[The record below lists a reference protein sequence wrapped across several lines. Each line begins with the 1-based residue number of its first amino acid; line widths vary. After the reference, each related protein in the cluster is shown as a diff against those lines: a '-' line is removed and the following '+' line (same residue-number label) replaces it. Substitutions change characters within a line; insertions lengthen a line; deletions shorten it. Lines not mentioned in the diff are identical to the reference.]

1 MDDYDYRWSPPLAT
15 TALTLRAQPYIPL
28 VERGTC
34 VYRIGRWNGVV
45 KHRVAGLFTLVIIF
59 CGGKLTSIAEEGSF
73 HFCALGDMPYELPE
87 DFERFDHVIEAVNA
101 ERPAFTAH
109 VGDTKAGGTPCSDE
123 AMQRTW
129 NSFAKFDHPLVYTPG
144 DNEWTDCH
152 REAAGSRD
160 PLERLDALRARFFAD
175 SSTLGGGESFDLMTQ
190 SANHR
195 WGRFVENRLW
205 ILEEVVFA
213 TLHLVGSGNNNQE
226 EIPGAVAE
234 FRERDAANEAWLSDI
249 FELAAARKA
258 PGLCLFIH
266 ANPFGN
272 AGESEWKPGFIR
284 FLTQLRD
291 LTVGYGGPVLL
302 VHGDS
307 HVFRIDK
314 PLKRVGTGRDNIEN
328 FTRLE
333 VFGARN
339 MHAVRVDVYPRSAPV
354 FRISEILVE
363 KNVR

>member
-1 MDDYDYRWSPPLAT
+1 M
-15 TALTLRAQPYIPL
+15 
-28 VERGTC
+28 
-34 VYRIGRWNGVV
+34 
-45 KHRVAGLFTLVIIF
+45 KHRLEGLIYLLAVFL
-59 CGGKLTSIAEEGSF
+59 GGGLPSVAEEAAF

-87 DFERFDHVIEAVNA
+87 DLELFEHVIEAINA

-109 VGDTKAGGTPCSDE
+109 VGDFKSGGSPCSDG
-123 AMQRTW
+123 AMERTW
-129 NSFAKFDHPLVYTPG
+129 NSFSRFDHPLVYTPG

-152 REAAGSRD
+152 RVASGRMD
-160 PLERLDALRARFFAD
+160 PLERLDALRERFFAD
-175 SSTLGGGESFDLMTQ
+175 SSTLGGGDPFNLVVQ
-190 SANHR
+190 SDNHR
-195 WGRFVENRLW
+195 WARFVENRLW
-205 ILEEVVFA
+205 FMEEVVFA
-213 TLHLVGSGNNNQE
+213 TLHLVGSQNNNQD

-234 FRERDAANEAWLSDI
+234 FRERDAANEAWLADI
-249 FELAAARKA
+249 FELAIARKA

-272 AGESEWKPGFIR
+272 SGESGWSPGFIR
-284 FLTQLRD
+284 FLTQLRE
-291 LTVGYGGPVLL
+291 LTVAYRGPVLL

-314 PLKRVGTGRDNIEN
+314 PLKRVGASRDNVEN

-354 FRISEILVE
+354 FRISEIIVD